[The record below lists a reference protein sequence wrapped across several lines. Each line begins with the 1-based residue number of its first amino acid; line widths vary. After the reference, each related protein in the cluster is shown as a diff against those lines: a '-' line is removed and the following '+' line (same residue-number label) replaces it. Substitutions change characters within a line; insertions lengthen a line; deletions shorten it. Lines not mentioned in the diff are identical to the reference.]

1 MTRRHRSG
9 HSPQGASPRQLRVG
23 EELRHALSSIL
34 VRGEM
39 RDPDLRDCSITV
51 TEVRMSPDLREAR
64 VFVLPLGGGNTDVI
78 LSGLKRAAPYLRTLM
93 ARAVQLRLAPTLLFS
108 IDSSFDQ
115 ASRVDNLLREHTAA
129 PTEKESDDG

>member
-1 MTRRHRSG
+1 MTRRHHSG
-9 HSPQGASPRQLRVG
+9 HSPQGASPRRLRVG

-39 RDPDLRDCSITV
+39 RDPNLRDCSITV

-64 VFVLPLGGGNTDVI
+64 VFVLPLGGENTDVI

-93 ARAVQLRLAPTLLFS
+93 ARAVQLRLAPTLIFS

-115 ASRVDNLLREHTAA
+115 ASRVDNLLREHVAT
-129 PTEKESDDG
+129 PSEKESDDG